1 MLDPLTL
8 DQLRIL
14 VTVAETGSFSAAA
27 RKLGRVQSAISQ
39 SVQSLETAL
48 RTLLFERGG
57 KVPRLNDAGRILL
70 EDARRLVRDVDALKA
85 RADSIAD
92 NVEPELA
99 LAVDALFPNEVL
111 VASLRA
117 LAAVYPSL
125 PVTVFTEGVGGS
137 EQRLREGVARLGIL
151 TPLQA
156 LADAWETE
164 FLVRIPL
171 VPVVAAGHPLAA
183 GRGPLSCKALQPHI
197 QLVLTD
203 RAPAGGNGRT
213 AVSPRTWRFADRGTK
228 LEFLLAGFGWTSMPL
243 PVARR
248 YVEAGR
254 LAILDIPEIADA
266 GSELHIVHER
276 GRPPGK
282 AGRWLVEDLR
292 QRVRKCAGKHA
303 LPGREAA

>member
-14 VTVAETGSFSAAA
+14 VAVAETGSFSAAA

-39 SVQSLETAL
+39 SVNGLETAL
-48 RTLLFERGG
+48 RTALFERDG

-70 EDARRLVRDVDALKA
+70 EDARKLIRDADALKT

-117 LAAVYPSL
+117 LTAVYPSL

-137 EQRLREGVARLGIL
+137 EQRLREGAARLGIL
-151 TPLQA
+151 TPSQG
-156 LADAWETE
+156 LADKWATE

-171 VPVVAAGHPLAA
+171 VPVVASSHPLAA
-183 GRGPLSCKALQPHI
+183 GPGPLSCKALEPYV
-197 QLVLTD
+197 QLVLTN
-203 RAPAGGNGRT
+203 RAGPAANGR
-213 AVSPRTWRFADRGTK
+213 ASISPRTWRFADLGTK

-248 YVEAGR
+248 HVEAGR

-266 GSELHIVHER
+266 GSELYIVHER

-292 QRVRKCAGKHA
+292 QRVRKCAGKHQ
-303 LPGREAA
+303 LPARDAA